1 MSEENRVKSKIMGTP
16 VMQYKMGRGDR
27 QRAPEEN
34 IGVQLLS
41 QFDSEADDDDGD
53 DDDEE
58 EALDMASVE
67 HIIEEKSKEIVTD
80 TGKWGPVLATRMSSR
95 IVHDGKSI
103 IEKAKDLKKNKNL
116 EMPKGMPHGYKNS
129 FAILDNI
136 CLMNKANDAGI
147 SLGSDRTMLEK
158 NIDAIRHLETDRLV
172 DFRDEN
178 PDMFLPA
185 NLDISQ
191 DMLDNDAGQDSPDSD
206 SSNTHQ
212 LDEVEEISPWV
223 EVFSKRSSSKRKL
236 VFRSNGSRP
245 YMEHKR
251 S

>member
-16 VMQYKMGRGDR
+16 VMQYKLGRGDKH
-27 QRAPEEN
+27 RAPEEN

-41 QFDSEADDDDGD
+41 QFDSEANVDEE
-53 DDDEE
+53 EE
-58 EALDMASVE
+58 EALDMTSVE
-67 HIIEEKSKEIVTD
+67 QIIEEKGKAKATD
-80 TGKWGPVLATRMSSR
+80 NGKWGPVLATRMSSR

-116 EMPKGMPHGYKNS
+116 EIPKGMPHGYKNS
-129 FAILDNI
+129 FAILDNL
-136 CLMNKANDAGI
+136 CLMNKASDAGI
-147 SLGSDRTMLEK
+147 SLGTDKIMVDK
-158 NIDAIRHLETDRLV
+158 NIDAIRHLEIDRLV

-178 PDMFLPA
+178 PNMFLPA
-185 NLDISQ
+185 NLDISH
-191 DMLDNDAGQDSPDSD
+191 DMLDADDCQDSPDCD
-206 SSNTHQ
+206 SSGTH
-212 LDEVEEISPWV
+212 VEETSPWV
-223 EVFSKRSSSKRKL
+223 EVFSKWGSSKRKL

>member
-41 QFDSEADDDDGD
+41 QFDSEADDNEE
-53 DDDEE
+53 EE
-58 EALDMASVE
+58 EALDMTSVE
-67 HIIEEKSKEIVTD
+67 QIIEEKSKATVTD
-80 TGKWGPVLATRMSSR
+80 NGKWGPVLATRMSSR
-95 IVHDGKSI
+95 IVHDGKFI

-116 EMPKGMPHGYKNS
+116 EIPKGMPHGYKNS
-129 FAILDNI
+129 FAILDNL
-136 CLMNKANDAGI
+136 CLMNKASDAGI
-147 SLGSDRTMLEK
+147 SLGSYRTMVER

-191 DMLDNDAGQDSPDSD
+191 DMLDDDDGQDSPDSD
-206 SSNTHQ
+206 SSDIHQ
-212 LDEVEEISPWV
+212 VDDVEETSPWV
-223 EVFSKRSSSKRKL
+223 EVFSKRGSSKRKL